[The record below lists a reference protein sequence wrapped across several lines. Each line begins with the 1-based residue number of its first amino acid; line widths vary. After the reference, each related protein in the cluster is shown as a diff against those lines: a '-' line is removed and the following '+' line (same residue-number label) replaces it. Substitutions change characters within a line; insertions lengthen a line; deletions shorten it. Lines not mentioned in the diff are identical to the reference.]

1 MLKNWNELRAIDVS
15 TYTKT
20 RKTKDDKGREV
31 EIAYLP
37 WARCIDLLHEHGAE
51 SVGFKPL
58 MTDDGSYLFC
68 SREVQTVPKAQNAAP
83 RTTACYF
90 VRVEIS
96 IDGDKWEYDY
106 PLLNGANVVYDD
118 TLNQR
123 AINTAHARAFVKGVA
138 IKTGLGWSLWTGE
151 EEPEEAEEDLYSH
164 KLFAIQKRLEERISA
179 LMARGMT
186 VDEIA
191 KAIGW
196 TRKQLDT
203 VMTVYF
209 RGISALETELGKIR

>member
-1 MLKNWNELRAIDVS
+1 MLKNWNELRAVDVS
-15 TYTKT
+15 AHTKT
-20 RKTKDDKGREV
+20 KK
-31 EIAYLP
+31 IAGVSFEYLP
-37 WARCIDLLHEHGAE
+37 WAKCIDLLHEHGAE
-51 SVGFKPL
+51 SVGFRPL
-58 MTDDGSYLFC
+58 TSDDGSFLFC
-68 SREVQTVPKAQNAAP
+68 SREVQTQTRDGKT

-90 VRVEIS
+90 VKVEIE
-96 IDGDKWEYDY
+96 IDGEKWDYCY
-106 PLLNGANVVYDD
+106 PLVNGSNVIFDD
-118 TLNQR
+118 TLNQN

-138 IKTGLGWSLWTGE
+138 IKTGLGWSLWAGE

>member
-1 MLKNWNELRAIDVS
+1 MKNWNEMRAVDVS
-15 TYTKT
+15 AHTKT
-20 RKTKDDKGREV
+20 RKTKDENGKIV

-37 WARCIDLLHEHGAE
+37 WAKCIDLLHENGAE
-51 SVGFKPL
+51 SVTFRPL
-58 MTDDGSYLFC
+58 TAEDGSYLFC
-68 SREVQTVPKAQNAAP
+68 SREVQTVPKAQGVAP

-90 VRVEIS
+90 VKVEIE
-96 IDGDKWEYDY
+96 IDGDKWEYSY

-138 IKTGLGWSLWTGE
+138 IKTGLGWSLWAGE
-151 EEPEEAEEDLYSH
+151 EEPEEQEEDLYAH
-164 KLFAIQKRLEERISA
+164 KLGAIQKRLEERISS

-191 KAIGW
+191 TSIGW

-203 VMTVYF
+203 VMTTYF
-209 RGISALETELGKIR
+209 RGISALEAELGKIR

>member
-15 TYTKT
+15 QYTKT

-58 MTDDGSYLFC
+58 MTEDGSYLFC

-138 IKTGLGWSLWTGE
+138 IKTGLGWSLWAGE

-164 KLFAIQKRLEERISA
+164 KLGAIQKRMQERISY
-179 LMARGMT
+179 LMSRGMT
-186 VDEIA
+186 VDDIA
-191 KAIGW
+191 RQINCPKKTFDAI
-196 TRKQLDT
+196 
-203 VMTVYF
+203 MTSYF
-209 RGISALETELGKIR
+209 ASIEKMEGALASIR